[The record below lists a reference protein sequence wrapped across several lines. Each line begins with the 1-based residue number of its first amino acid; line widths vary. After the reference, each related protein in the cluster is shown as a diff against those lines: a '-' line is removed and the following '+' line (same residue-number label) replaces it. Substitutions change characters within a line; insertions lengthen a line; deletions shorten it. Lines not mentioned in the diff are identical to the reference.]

1 MESKSKKMHYTDLK
15 DMLKQTGEA
24 YADRP
29 AYMFKTEEKGKFKTN
44 AYSENTDIT
53 DKLEVKEIEYY
64 EYEAKEN

>member
-1 MESKSKKMHYTDLK
+1 MGKISRRGDVK
-15 DMLKQTGEA
+15 
-24 YADRP
+24 
-29 AYMFKTEEKGKFKTN
+29 EKGKFKTN